1 MANKN
6 RLVLEDGTV
15 LEGTSFGYE
24 KAQAGEVVFN
34 TGMVGYP
41 ETLTDPSYR
50 GQILVLTY
58 PLVGNYGV
66 PPYETGNYGL
76 PKGFE
81 SENIQ
86 VTGLIVSEYVDTYSH
101 YTAGRSLSDWL
112 KSEEI
117 PAISGIDTR
126 ALTQRLRDKGTMLG
140 KIETNEE
147 EVPFFDPNATDLI
160 SLVSPKE
167 VQHYQG
173 AGNGDKRAPT
183 VVVVDCGCKVH
194 ILRSLLD
201 RGINIIRVPHDYYFL
216 NLAFDGIFIANGPG
230 DPMMARKTVKNIAH
244 ALAIGKPIMGI
255 CMGNQLLA
263 LAAGAETYKLK
274 FGHRSQNQPCIE
286 KVDDLSKKRCV
297 ITSQNHG
304 YAVRAESLPED
315 WQVWFE
321 NANDGSVEGIRHI
334 SKPFMSVQ
342 FHPEATPGPT
352 DSAWLFDEFAAMVKE
367 EAR

>member
-1 MANKN
+1 MRKKI
-6 RLVLEDGTV
+6 RLVLEDGSV
-15 LEGTSFGYE
+15 FEGTSFGFD

-50 GQILVLTY
+50 GQILTLTY

-66 PPYETGNYGL
+66 PKYATGQYGL

-81 SENIQ
+81 SEHIQ
-86 VTGLIVSEYVDTYSH
+86 VAGLIVSEYVDTYSH
-101 YTAGRSLSDWL
+101 YTAARSLGDWL

-126 ALTQRLRDKGTMLG
+126 ALTRRLRDKGAMLG
-140 KIETNEE
+140 KIETDEE
-147 EVPFFDPNATDLI
+147 EAPFFDPNATDLI
-160 SLVSPKE
+160 SKVSPKE
-167 VQHYQG
+167 VTEYKS
-173 AGNGDKRAPT
+173 ANADGNAPT
-183 VVVVDCGCKVH
+183 VVVVDCGCKAH

-201 RGINIIRVPHDYYFL
+201 RGINLIRAPHDYYFL
-216 NLAFDGIFIANGPG
+216 NLNFDGIFIANGPG
-230 DPMMARKTVKNIAH
+230 DPMMARKTVKNVAH
-244 ALAIGKPIMGI
+244 ALAIGKPILGI
-255 CMGNQLLA
+255 CLGNQILA

-286 KVDDLSKKRCV
+286 KVEDLYKKRCV

-304 YAVRAESLPED
+304 FAVRAESLPED

-352 DSAWLFDEFAAMVKE
+352 DSAWIFDEFAALVKE
-367 EAR
+367 AAQ